1 MSNFNLA
8 DYIKPPE
15 GAAKPA
21 ERRLQMIP
29 TRKIFANDKNFYDT
43 SKVDDLIDSILMQGL
58 LDPLT
63 VRPSGDGEG
72 YIIISGHRRHRA
84 LMTILDDHL
93 AEDTKPFET
102 TPCFVRDPGDDLM
115 EELMLIQAN
124 SATRVL
130 TSAET
135 SKQVDRVRDLLYGLK
150 SQGYEFPGR
159 MRDYVASACNISASK
174 IARLD
179 TIKTKLIPQI
189 KQYYVDGRMPESVA
203 YEIAK
208 CSEDDQQLI
217 AKVKGNG
224 QDGLCAMRCGEAER
238 ILSDRDSLA
247 ARKCKYAC
255 GAPCGNMV
263 KSLQKTTGN
272 YMRSCEHTCCMECYD
287 IATCDKYCKVAKDR
301 HLQLREDKAEAEQRA
316 NDEAAHH
323 CGGACEWRHV
333 LGALQERGCRV
344 ARRAGRGCR
353 HPRRDHGLSALPD
366 GQPAPYGAAAA
377 REQKGGRQVK
387 IYIAGK
393 ITGDPYYKAKFAR
406 AAADIADAGH
416 TPINPAMQPEGMSNA
431 DYMRISFAQL
441 DSADAVAFLPDWEDS
456 KGARIEHLL
465 VEYTGKPTY
474 DIKSAR
480 YYRWTLATTREGKI
494 RGVVDGRWDFNGM
507 TSDKVMDAMR
517 LCTGAGFENCDKC
530 PLHDVDNCDD
540 VLMQAAFELLQHH
553 QFLIDEQEA
562 GHGK

>member
-8 DYIKPPE
+8 DYIQPPT
-15 GAAKPA
+15 GSAKPA
-21 ERRLQMIP
+21 ERKLQMIP

-63 VRPSGDGEG
+63 VRPAGDGEG

-102 TPCFVRDPGDDLM
+102 TPCFVREPGDELM

-189 KQYYVDGRMPESVA
+189 KQYYDDGRMPESVA

-208 CSEDDQQLI
+208 CSADDQQLI

-224 QDGLCAMRCGEAER
+224 QDGLGAMRCGEAER

-255 GAPCGNMV
+255 GVPCGNVV
-263 KSLQKTTGN
+263 KSLQKTTAN
-272 YMRSCEHTCCMECYD
+272 YMRRCEHTCCMECYD
-287 IATCDKYCKVAKDR
+287 VATCDKYCKVAKDR

-316 NDEAAHH
+316 NDEAAKRR
-323 CGGACEWRHV
+323 E
-333 LGALQERGCRV
+333 ERESKCRV
-344 ARRAGRGCR
+344 YWDRLTHALAEYGEQEAVAEALHTTVAGLASG
-353 HPRRDHGLSALPD
+353 GTYW
-366 GQPAPYGAAAA
+366 APYRSVAVESLDAL
-377 REQKGGRQVK
+377 V
-387 IYIAGK
+387 
-393 ITGDPYYKAKFAR
+393 
-406 AAADIADAGH
+406 AAADILGVTTDYLLCRTDNPHFTTLPQRESKKEDDA
-416 TPINPAMQPEGMSNA
+416 
-431 DYMRISFAQL
+431 
-441 DSADAVAFLPDWEDS
+441 
-456 KGARIEHLL
+456 
-465 VEYTGKPTY
+465 
-474 DIKSAR
+474 
-480 YYRWTLATTREGKI
+480 
-494 RGVVDGRWDFNGM
+494 
-507 TSDKVMDAMR
+507 
-517 LCTGAGFENCDKC
+517 
-530 PLHDVDNCDD
+530 
-540 VLMQAAFELLQHH
+540 
-553 QFLIDEQEA
+553 
-562 GHGK
+562 

>member
-8 DYIKPPE
+8 DYIQPPA

-21 ERRLQMIP
+21 ERKLQMIP

-102 TPCFVRDPGDDLM
+102 TPCFVREPGDELM

-189 KQYYVDGRMPESVA
+189 KQYYDDGRMPESVA

-208 CSEDDQQLI
+208 CSADDQQLI

-224 QDGLCAMRCGEAER
+224 QDGLGAMRCGEAER

-255 GAPCGNMV
+255 GVPCGNMV

-287 IATCDKYCKVAKDR
+287 IATCDKHCKVAKDR
-301 HLQLREDKAEAEQRA
+301 HLQLREDKAKTEQCREERWREERKQRA
-316 NDEAAHH
+316 DKCAAYWARLHDAIDQHGHSAELAAVMHITETALEA
-323 CGGACEWRHV
+323 G
-333 LGALQERGCRV
+333 
-344 ARRAGRGCR
+344 
-353 HPRRDHGLSALPD
+353 DTYY
-366 GQPAPYGAAAA
+366 APY
-377 REQKGGRQVK
+377 RQCMPEELDALV
-387 IYIAGK
+387 
-393 ITGDPYYKAKFAR
+393 
-406 AAADIADAGH
+406 AAADILGVTTDYLLGRTDNPHFTTLPQRESKKEDDA
-416 TPINPAMQPEGMSNA
+416 
-431 DYMRISFAQL
+431 
-441 DSADAVAFLPDWEDS
+441 
-456 KGARIEHLL
+456 
-465 VEYTGKPTY
+465 
-474 DIKSAR
+474 
-480 YYRWTLATTREGKI
+480 
-494 RGVVDGRWDFNGM
+494 
-507 TSDKVMDAMR
+507 
-517 LCTGAGFENCDKC
+517 
-530 PLHDVDNCDD
+530 
-540 VLMQAAFELLQHH
+540 
-553 QFLIDEQEA
+553 
-562 GHGK
+562 

>member
-15 GAAKPA
+15 GATKPA

-93 AEDTKPFET
+93 AEDVKPFET

-179 TIKTKLIPQI
+179 TIKAKLIPQI
-189 KQYYVDGRMPESVA
+189 KQYYDDGRMPESVA

-238 ILSDRDSLA
+238 ILSDRDSLS

-255 GAPCGNMV
+255 GVPCGNVV

-272 YMRSCEHTCCMECYD
+272 YMRSCENTCCMECYD

-301 HLQLREDKAEAEQRA
+301 HLQIRGDKAEAEQRREERRREDRKQHDDKCA
-316 NDEAAHH
+316 AYWSRLHDAIDQYGHSAEIAAAMHITETALEA
-323 CGGACEWRHV
+323 GGTYY
-333 LGALQERGCRV
+333 
-344 ARRAGRGCR
+344 
-353 HPRRDHGLSALPD
+353 
-366 GQPAPYGAAAA
+366 APY
-377 REQKGGRQVK
+377 RQCMPEELDALV
-387 IYIAGK
+387 
-393 ITGDPYYKAKFAR
+393 
-406 AAADIADAGH
+406 AAADILGVTTDYLLCRTDNPHFTMLMERAEKEDDA
-416 TPINPAMQPEGMSNA
+416 
-431 DYMRISFAQL
+431 
-441 DSADAVAFLPDWEDS
+441 
-456 KGARIEHLL
+456 
-465 VEYTGKPTY
+465 
-474 DIKSAR
+474 
-480 YYRWTLATTREGKI
+480 
-494 RGVVDGRWDFNGM
+494 
-507 TSDKVMDAMR
+507 
-517 LCTGAGFENCDKC
+517 
-530 PLHDVDNCDD
+530 
-540 VLMQAAFELLQHH
+540 
-553 QFLIDEQEA
+553 
-562 GHGK
+562 

>member
-8 DYIKPPE
+8 DYIQPPA
-15 GAAKPA
+15 GATKPA
-21 ERRLQMIP
+21 ERKLQMIP

-102 TPCFVRDPGDDLM
+102 TPCFVREPGDELM

-189 KQYYVDGRMPESVA
+189 KQYYDDGRMPESVA

-208 CSEDDQQLI
+208 CSADDQQLI

-224 QDGLCAMRCGEAER
+224 KAGLCAMRCGEAER
-238 ILSDRDSLA
+238 ILDDRDSLA
-247 ARKCKYAC
+247 ARECKYAC
-255 GAPCGNMV
+255 GVPCDNMV
-263 KSLQKTTGN
+263 KSLQKTTGK
-272 YMRSCEHTCCMECYD
+272 YMRSCEHTCCMDCRD
-287 IATCDKYCKVAKDR
+287 LATCDKYCKIAKDK
-301 HLQLREDKAEAEQRA
+301 HLQMRAEAEAEEQRREERRREDRKQRDDKCA
-316 NDEAAHH
+316 AYWARLHDAIDQHGHSAELAAVMHITETALEA
-323 CGGACEWRHV
+323 G
-333 LGALQERGCRV
+333 
-344 ARRAGRGCR
+344 
-353 HPRRDHGLSALPD
+353 STYY
-366 GQPAPYGAAAA
+366 APY
-377 REQKGGRQVK
+377 RQCMPEELDALV
-387 IYIAGK
+387 
-393 ITGDPYYKAKFAR
+393 
-406 AAADIADAGH
+406 AAADILGVTTDYLLCRTDNPHFTTLPQRESKKEDDA
-416 TPINPAMQPEGMSNA
+416 
-431 DYMRISFAQL
+431 
-441 DSADAVAFLPDWEDS
+441 
-456 KGARIEHLL
+456 
-465 VEYTGKPTY
+465 
-474 DIKSAR
+474 
-480 YYRWTLATTREGKI
+480 
-494 RGVVDGRWDFNGM
+494 
-507 TSDKVMDAMR
+507 
-517 LCTGAGFENCDKC
+517 
-530 PLHDVDNCDD
+530 
-540 VLMQAAFELLQHH
+540 
-553 QFLIDEQEA
+553 
-562 GHGK
+562 

>member
-8 DYIKPPE
+8 DYIQPPT
-15 GAAKPA
+15 GSAKPA
-21 ERRLQMIP
+21 ERKLQMIP

-63 VRPSGDGEG
+63 VRPSGDGDG

-84 LMTILDDHL
+84 LMTILDDQL

-102 TPCFVRDPGDDLM
+102 TPCFVREPGDELM

-150 SQGYEFPGR
+150 SHGYEFPGR

-179 TIKTKLIPQI
+179 TIKAKLIPEI
-189 KQYYVDGRMPESVA
+189 KQYYDDGRMPESVA

-208 CSEDDQQLI
+208 CSADDQRLI

-224 QDGLCAMRCGEAER
+224 QNGLGAMRCGEAER

-255 GAPCGNMV
+255 GVPCGNVV

-272 YMRSCEHTCCMECYD
+272 YMRSCENTCCMECYD
-287 IATCDKYCKVAKDR
+287 IATCDKYCKIAKDK
-301 HLQLREDKAEAEQRA
+301 HLQMRAEAEAEEQRREERLREERKQR
-316 NDEAAHH
+316 DDKCAAYWARLHDAIDQH
-323 CGGACEWRHV
+323 GHSAELAAVMHITETALKAGGTYY
-333 LGALQERGCRV
+333 
-344 ARRAGRGCR
+344 
-353 HPRRDHGLSALPD
+353 
-366 GQPAPYGAAAA
+366 APY
-377 REQKGGRQVK
+377 RQCMPESLDALV
-387 IYIAGK
+387 
-393 ITGDPYYKAKFAR
+393 
-406 AAADIADAGH
+406 AAADILGVSTDYLLGRTDDPHFTTLPQRESKKEDDA
-416 TPINPAMQPEGMSNA
+416 
-431 DYMRISFAQL
+431 
-441 DSADAVAFLPDWEDS
+441 
-456 KGARIEHLL
+456 
-465 VEYTGKPTY
+465 
-474 DIKSAR
+474 
-480 YYRWTLATTREGKI
+480 
-494 RGVVDGRWDFNGM
+494 
-507 TSDKVMDAMR
+507 
-517 LCTGAGFENCDKC
+517 
-530 PLHDVDNCDD
+530 
-540 VLMQAAFELLQHH
+540 
-553 QFLIDEQEA
+553 
-562 GHGK
+562 

>member
-189 KQYYVDGRMPESVA
+189 KQYYDDGRMPESVA

-238 ILSDRDSLA
+238 ILDDRDSLA

-255 GAPCGNMV
+255 GVPCGNVV

-301 HLQLREDKAEAEQRA
+301 HLQIREDKAEAEQRA
-316 NDEAAHH
+316 NDEAAKRRGERESKCRIYWGRLTHALAAYGEQEAVAEALH
-323 CGGACEWRHV
+323 TTVAGLASGGTYW
-333 LGALQERGCRV
+333 
-344 ARRAGRGCR
+344 
-353 HPRRDHGLSALPD
+353 
-366 GQPAPYGAAAA
+366 APYRSVAVESLDAL
-377 REQKGGRQVK
+377 V
-387 IYIAGK
+387 
-393 ITGDPYYKAKFAR
+393 
-406 AAADIADAGH
+406 AAADILGVTTDYLLCRTDNPHITTLPQRESKKEDDA
-416 TPINPAMQPEGMSNA
+416 
-431 DYMRISFAQL
+431 
-441 DSADAVAFLPDWEDS
+441 
-456 KGARIEHLL
+456 
-465 VEYTGKPTY
+465 
-474 DIKSAR
+474 
-480 YYRWTLATTREGKI
+480 
-494 RGVVDGRWDFNGM
+494 
-507 TSDKVMDAMR
+507 
-517 LCTGAGFENCDKC
+517 
-530 PLHDVDNCDD
+530 
-540 VLMQAAFELLQHH
+540 
-553 QFLIDEQEA
+553 
-562 GHGK
+562 

>member
-1 MSNFNLA
+1 MSSFNLA
-8 DYIKPPE
+8 DYIQPPT

-21 ERRLQMIP
+21 EHKLQMIP

-102 TPCFVRDPGDDLM
+102 TPCFVREPGDELM

-189 KQYYVDGRMPESVA
+189 KQYYDDGRMSESVA

-208 CSEDDQQLI
+208 CSVDDQQLI

-224 QDGLCAMRCGEAER
+224 KDGLCAMRGYEVESILDGRDR
-238 ILSDRDSLA
+238 IEG
-247 ARKCKYAC
+247 RKCKYAC
-255 GAPCGNMV
+255 GVPCNNMV
-263 KSLQKTTGN
+263 KSLQKTTCN
-272 YMRSCEHTCCMECYD
+272 YMRSCDHTCCMDCYD
-287 IATCDKYCKVAKDR
+287 LATCDKYCKIAKDK
-301 HLQLREDKAEAEQRA
+301 HLQMRADAEAEEQRREERRREDRKQRDDKCA
-316 NDEAAHH
+316 AYWARLHDAIDHLGHSAELAAVMHITETALEA
-323 CGGACEWRHV
+323 GGTYY
-333 LGALQERGCRV
+333 
-344 ARRAGRGCR
+344 
-353 HPRRDHGLSALPD
+353 
-366 GQPAPYGAAAA
+366 APY
-377 REQKGGRQVK
+377 RQCMPESLDALV
-387 IYIAGK
+387 
-393 ITGDPYYKAKFAR
+393 
-406 AAADIADAGH
+406 AAADILGVTTDYLLCR
-416 TPINPAMQPEGMSNA
+416 TDNPHFTA
-431 DYMRISFAQL
+431 
-441 DSADAVAFLPDWEDS
+441 LPQREYKKED
-456 KGARIEHLL
+456 
-465 VEYTGKPTY
+465 
-474 DIKSAR
+474 
-480 YYRWTLATTREGKI
+480 
-494 RGVVDGRWDFNGM
+494 
-507 TSDKVMDAMR
+507 
-517 LCTGAGFENCDKC
+517 
-530 PLHDVDNCDD
+530 
-540 VLMQAAFELLQHH
+540 
-553 QFLIDEQEA
+553 DE
-562 GHGK
+562 

>member
-8 DYIKPPE
+8 DYIQPPT
-15 GAAKPA
+15 GSAKPA
-21 ERRLQMIP
+21 ERKLQMIP

-84 LMTILDDHL
+84 LMTILDDQL

-102 TPCFVRDPGDDLM
+102 TPCFVREPGDEMM

-189 KQYYVDGRMPESVA
+189 KQYYDDGRMPESVA

-224 QDGLCAMRCGEAER
+224 QDGLGAMRCGEAER

-255 GAPCGNMV
+255 GVPCGNMV

-272 YMRSCEHTCCMECYD
+272 YMRNCEHTCCMECRD
-287 IATCDKYCKVAKDR
+287 LATCDKYCKIAKDK
-301 HLQLREDKAEAEQRA
+301 HLQMRAEAEAEEQRREERRREERKQR
-316 NDEAAHH
+316 DDKCAAYWARLHDAIDQH
-323 CGGACEWRHV
+323 GHSAEVAAAMHITETALDAGGTYY
-333 LGALQERGCRV
+333 
-344 ARRAGRGCR
+344 
-353 HPRRDHGLSALPD
+353 
-366 GQPAPYGAAAA
+366 APY
-377 REQKGGRQVK
+377 RQCMPESLDALV
-387 IYIAGK
+387 
-393 ITGDPYYKAKFAR
+393 
-406 AAADIADAGH
+406 AAADILGVS
-416 TPINPAMQPEGMSNA
+416 T
-431 DYMRISFAQL
+431 DY
-441 DSADAVAFLPDWEDS
+441 
-456 KGARIEHLL
+456 LL
-465 VEYTGKPTY
+465 
-474 DIKSAR
+474 
-480 YYRWTLATTREGKI
+480 
-494 RGVVDGRWDFNGM
+494 GR
-507 TSDKVMDAMR
+507 T
-517 LCTGAGFENCDKC
+517 
-530 PLHDVDNCDD
+530 DD
-540 VLMQAAFELLQHH
+540 PHFTVLMGRTEKE
-553 QFLIDEQEA
+553 DDNE
-562 GHGK
+562 

>member
-8 DYIKPPE
+8 DYIQPPA
-15 GAAKPA
+15 GTAKPA
-21 ERRLQMIP
+21 ERKLQMIP

-102 TPCFVRDPGDDLM
+102 TPCFVREPGDELM

-130 TSAET
+130 TSAEL

-159 MRDYVASACNISASK
+159 MRDYVASACSISASK
-174 IARLD
+174 VARLD
-179 TIKTKLIPQI
+179 TIKSKLIPEI
-189 KQYYVDGRMPESVA
+189 KQYYDDGRMHESVA

-238 ILSDRDSLA
+238 ILDDRDSLA

-255 GAPCGNMV
+255 GVPCGNVV

-272 YMRSCEHTCCMECYD
+272 YMRSCEQTCCMECCD

-301 HLQLREDKAEAEQRA
+301 HQQRRDAAAEAKQRA
-316 NDEAAHH
+316 ADEVNKHREERESKTRVYWGRLMCALDDYGERAAV
-323 CGGACEWRHV
+323 A
-333 LGALQERGCRV
+333 GALHVPAAEL
-344 ARRAGRGCR
+344 A
-353 HPRRDHGLSALPD
+353 HGNNPYW
-366 GQPAPYGAAAA
+366 APYRNASVESLDAL
-377 REQKGGRQVK
+377 V
-387 IYIAGK
+387 
-393 ITGDPYYKAKFAR
+393 
-406 AAADIADAGH
+406 AAADILGVTTDYLLCRTDNPHLTVLPQRESKKEDDA
-416 TPINPAMQPEGMSNA
+416 
-431 DYMRISFAQL
+431 
-441 DSADAVAFLPDWEDS
+441 
-456 KGARIEHLL
+456 
-465 VEYTGKPTY
+465 
-474 DIKSAR
+474 
-480 YYRWTLATTREGKI
+480 
-494 RGVVDGRWDFNGM
+494 
-507 TSDKVMDAMR
+507 
-517 LCTGAGFENCDKC
+517 
-530 PLHDVDNCDD
+530 
-540 VLMQAAFELLQHH
+540 
-553 QFLIDEQEA
+553 
-562 GHGK
+562 

>member
-1 MSNFNLA
+1 MSSFNLA
-8 DYIKPPE
+8 DYIQPPA

-21 ERRLQMIP
+21 ERKLQMIP

-63 VRPSGDGEG
+63 VRPSGDGDG

-93 AEDTKPFET
+93 SEDTKPFET
-102 TPCFVRDPGDDLM
+102 TPCFVREPGDELM

-189 KQYYVDGRMPESVA
+189 KQYYDDGRMPESVA

-208 CSEDDQQLI
+208 CSADDQQLI

-224 QDGLCAMRCGEAER
+224 QNGLGAMRCGEAER

-255 GAPCGNMV
+255 GVPCGNVV

-272 YMRSCEHTCCMECYD
+272 YMRSCEHTCCMECRD
-287 IATCDKYCKVAKDR
+287 IATCDKYCKIAKDK
-301 HLQLREDKAEAEQRA
+301 HLQMRAEAEAEEQRREERLREDRKQRDDKCAAYWSRLHDAIDQRGHSAELAAVMHITETA
-316 NDEAAHH
+316 LEA
-323 CGGACEWRHV
+323 GGTYY
-333 LGALQERGCRV
+333 
-344 ARRAGRGCR
+344 
-353 HPRRDHGLSALPD
+353 
-366 GQPAPYGAAAA
+366 APY
-377 REQKGGRQVK
+377 RQCMPESLDALV
-387 IYIAGK
+387 
-393 ITGDPYYKAKFAR
+393 
-406 AAADIADAGH
+406 AAADILGVS
-416 TPINPAMQPEGMSNA
+416 T
-431 DYMRISFAQL
+431 DY
-441 DSADAVAFLPDWEDS
+441 
-456 KGARIEHLL
+456 LL
-465 VEYTGKPTY
+465 
-474 DIKSAR
+474 
-480 YYRWTLATTREGKI
+480 
-494 RGVVDGRWDFNGM
+494 GR
-507 TSDKVMDAMR
+507 T
-517 LCTGAGFENCDKC
+517 
-530 PLHDVDNCDD
+530 DD
-540 VLMQAAFELLQHH
+540 PHFTVLMGRTEKE
-553 QFLIDEQEA
+553 DDNE
-562 GHGK
+562 

>member
-1 MSNFNLA
+1 MGSFNLA
-8 DYIKPPE
+8 DYIQPPA
-15 GAAKPA
+15 GAAKPT
-21 ERRLQMIP
+21 ERKLQMIP
-29 TRKIFANDKNFYDT
+29 TRKIFANEKNFYDT

-102 TPCFVRDPGDDLM
+102 TPCFVREPGDDLM

-130 TSAET
+130 TSAEA

-189 KQYYVDGRMPESVA
+189 KQYYDDGRMPESVA

-208 CSEDDQQLI
+208 CSADDQQLI

-224 QDGLCAMRCGEAER
+224 QDGLGAMRCGEAER

-255 GAPCGNMV
+255 GVPCGNVV

-272 YMRSCEHTCCMECYD
+272 YTRSCEHTCCMDCRD
-287 IATCDKYCKVAKDR
+287 LATCDKYCKIAKDK
-301 HLQLREDKAEAEQRA
+301 HLQMRAEAEAEEQRREERRREERKQRDDKCA
-316 NDEAAHH
+316 EYWARLHDAIDQHGHSAEVAAAMHITETALDA
-323 CGGACEWRHV
+323 GGTYY
-333 LGALQERGCRV
+333 
-344 ARRAGRGCR
+344 
-353 HPRRDHGLSALPD
+353 
-366 GQPAPYGAAAA
+366 APY
-377 REQKGGRQVK
+377 RQCMPESLDALVE
-387 IYIAGK
+387 
-393 ITGDPYYKAKFAR
+393 T
-406 AAADIADAGH
+406 ADILGVTTDYLLGRTDNPHFTTLPQRESKKEDDA
-416 TPINPAMQPEGMSNA
+416 
-431 DYMRISFAQL
+431 
-441 DSADAVAFLPDWEDS
+441 
-456 KGARIEHLL
+456 
-465 VEYTGKPTY
+465 
-474 DIKSAR
+474 
-480 YYRWTLATTREGKI
+480 
-494 RGVVDGRWDFNGM
+494 
-507 TSDKVMDAMR
+507 
-517 LCTGAGFENCDKC
+517 
-530 PLHDVDNCDD
+530 
-540 VLMQAAFELLQHH
+540 
-553 QFLIDEQEA
+553 
-562 GHGK
+562 

>member
-8 DYIKPPE
+8 DYIQPPA

-21 ERRLQMIP
+21 ERKLQMIP

-102 TPCFVRDPGDDLM
+102 TPCFVREPGDELM

-189 KQYYVDGRMPESVA
+189 KQYYDDGRMPESVA

-208 CSEDDQQLI
+208 CSADDQQLI

-224 QDGLCAMRCGEAER
+224 QDGLGAMRCGEAER

-255 GAPCGNMV
+255 GVPCGNMV

-301 HLQLREDKAEAEQRA
+301 HLQLREDKAKTEQCREERWREERKQRA
-316 NDEAAHH
+316 DKCAAYWARLHDAIDQHGHSAELAAVMHITETALEA
-323 CGGACEWRHV
+323 G
-333 LGALQERGCRV
+333 
-344 ARRAGRGCR
+344 
-353 HPRRDHGLSALPD
+353 DTYY
-366 GQPAPYGAAAA
+366 APY
-377 REQKGGRQVK
+377 RQCMPEELDALV
-387 IYIAGK
+387 
-393 ITGDPYYKAKFAR
+393 
-406 AAADIADAGH
+406 AAADILGVTTDYLLGRTDNPHFTTLPQRESKKEDDA
-416 TPINPAMQPEGMSNA
+416 
-431 DYMRISFAQL
+431 
-441 DSADAVAFLPDWEDS
+441 
-456 KGARIEHLL
+456 
-465 VEYTGKPTY
+465 
-474 DIKSAR
+474 
-480 YYRWTLATTREGKI
+480 
-494 RGVVDGRWDFNGM
+494 
-507 TSDKVMDAMR
+507 
-517 LCTGAGFENCDKC
+517 
-530 PLHDVDNCDD
+530 
-540 VLMQAAFELLQHH
+540 
-553 QFLIDEQEA
+553 
-562 GHGK
+562 

>member
-8 DYIKPPE
+8 DYIQPPA

-21 ERRLQMIP
+21 ERKLQMIP

-102 TPCFVRDPGDDLM
+102 TPCFVREPGDELM

-189 KQYYVDGRMPESVA
+189 KQYYDDGRMPESVA

-208 CSEDDQQLI
+208 CSADDQQLI

-224 QDGLCAMRCGEAER
+224 QDGLGAMRCGEAER

-255 GAPCGNMV
+255 GIPCGNMV

-301 HLQLREDKAEAEQRA
+301 HLQLREDKAKTEQCREERWREERKQRA
-316 NDEAAHH
+316 DKCAAYWARLHDAIDQHGHSAELAAVMHITETALEA
-323 CGGACEWRHV
+323 G
-333 LGALQERGCRV
+333 
-344 ARRAGRGCR
+344 
-353 HPRRDHGLSALPD
+353 DTYY
-366 GQPAPYGAAAA
+366 APY
-377 REQKGGRQVK
+377 RQCMPEELDALV
-387 IYIAGK
+387 
-393 ITGDPYYKAKFAR
+393 
-406 AAADIADAGH
+406 AAADILGVTTDYLLGRTDNPHFTTLPQRESKKEDDA
-416 TPINPAMQPEGMSNA
+416 
-431 DYMRISFAQL
+431 
-441 DSADAVAFLPDWEDS
+441 
-456 KGARIEHLL
+456 
-465 VEYTGKPTY
+465 
-474 DIKSAR
+474 
-480 YYRWTLATTREGKI
+480 
-494 RGVVDGRWDFNGM
+494 
-507 TSDKVMDAMR
+507 
-517 LCTGAGFENCDKC
+517 
-530 PLHDVDNCDD
+530 
-540 VLMQAAFELLQHH
+540 
-553 QFLIDEQEA
+553 
-562 GHGK
+562 

>member
-8 DYIKPPE
+8 DYIQPPA

-21 ERRLQMIP
+21 ERKLQMIP

-102 TPCFVRDPGDDLM
+102 TPCFVREPGDELM

-189 KQYYVDGRMPESVA
+189 KQYYDDGRMPESVA

-208 CSEDDQQLI
+208 CSADDQQLI

-224 QDGLCAMRCGEAER
+224 QDGLGAMRCGEAER

-255 GAPCGNMV
+255 GVPCGNMV

-301 HLQLREDKAEAEQRA
+301 HLQLREDKAKTEQCREERWREERKQRA
-316 NDEAAHH
+316 DKCAAYWARLHDAIDQHGHSAELAAVMHITETALEA
-323 CGGACEWRHV
+323 G
-333 LGALQERGCRV
+333 
-344 ARRAGRGCR
+344 
-353 HPRRDHGLSALPD
+353 DTYY
-366 GQPAPYGAAAA
+366 APY
-377 REQKGGRQVK
+377 RQCMPEELDALV
-387 IYIAGK
+387 
-393 ITGDPYYKAKFAR
+393 
-406 AAADIADAGH
+406 AAADILGVTTDYLLGRTDNPHFTTLPQRESKKDDDA
-416 TPINPAMQPEGMSNA
+416 
-431 DYMRISFAQL
+431 
-441 DSADAVAFLPDWEDS
+441 
-456 KGARIEHLL
+456 
-465 VEYTGKPTY
+465 
-474 DIKSAR
+474 
-480 YYRWTLATTREGKI
+480 
-494 RGVVDGRWDFNGM
+494 
-507 TSDKVMDAMR
+507 
-517 LCTGAGFENCDKC
+517 
-530 PLHDVDNCDD
+530 
-540 VLMQAAFELLQHH
+540 
-553 QFLIDEQEA
+553 
-562 GHGK
+562 

>member
-8 DYIKPPE
+8 DYIQPPT
-15 GAAKPA
+15 GSAKPA
-21 ERRLQMIP
+21 ERKLQMIP

-102 TPCFVRDPGDDLM
+102 TPCFVREPGDELM

-130 TSAET
+130 TSAEL

-159 MRDYVASACNISASK
+159 MRDYVASACSISASK

-179 TIKTKLIPQI
+179 TIKSKLIPEI
-189 KQYYVDGRMPESVA
+189 KQYYDDGRMPESVA

-208 CSEDDQQLI
+208 CSADDQQLI

-224 QDGLCAMRCGEAER
+224 KDGLCAMRCGEAER
-238 ILSDRDSLA
+238 ILDDRDSLA

-255 GAPCGNMV
+255 GVPCGNMV

-272 YMRSCEHTCCMECYD
+272 YMRSCEHTCCMECRD
-287 IATCDKYCKVAKDR
+287 LATCDKYCKIAKDK
-301 HLQLREDKAEAEQRA
+301 HLQMRAEAEAEEQRREERRREDRKQRDDKCA
-316 NDEAAHH
+316 AYWARLHDAIDQRGHSAELAAVMHITETALEA
-323 CGGACEWRHV
+323 GGTYY
-333 LGALQERGCRV
+333 
-344 ARRAGRGCR
+344 
-353 HPRRDHGLSALPD
+353 
-366 GQPAPYGAAAA
+366 APYRLCTPEELDAL
-377 REQKGGRQVK
+377 V
-387 IYIAGK
+387 
-393 ITGDPYYKAKFAR
+393 
-406 AAADIADAGH
+406 AAADILGVSTDYLLGRTDDPHFTVLPQRESKKENDA
-416 TPINPAMQPEGMSNA
+416 
-431 DYMRISFAQL
+431 
-441 DSADAVAFLPDWEDS
+441 
-456 KGARIEHLL
+456 
-465 VEYTGKPTY
+465 
-474 DIKSAR
+474 
-480 YYRWTLATTREGKI
+480 
-494 RGVVDGRWDFNGM
+494 
-507 TSDKVMDAMR
+507 
-517 LCTGAGFENCDKC
+517 
-530 PLHDVDNCDD
+530 
-540 VLMQAAFELLQHH
+540 
-553 QFLIDEQEA
+553 
-562 GHGK
+562 

>member
-8 DYIKPPE
+8 DYIQPPA

-21 ERRLQMIP
+21 ERKLQMIP

-102 TPCFVRDPGDDLM
+102 TPCFVREPGDELM

-159 MRDYVASACNISASK
+159 MRDYVASACNISAPK

-189 KQYYVDGRMPESVA
+189 KQYYDDGRMPESVA

-208 CSEDDQQLI
+208 CSADDQQLI

-224 QDGLCAMRCGEAER
+224 QDGLGAMRCGEAER

-255 GAPCGNMV
+255 GVPCGNMV

-301 HLQLREDKAEAEQRA
+301 HLQLREDKAKTEQCREERWREERKQRA
-316 NDEAAHH
+316 DKCAAYWARLHDAIDQHGHSAELAAVMHITETALEA
-323 CGGACEWRHV
+323 G
-333 LGALQERGCRV
+333 
-344 ARRAGRGCR
+344 
-353 HPRRDHGLSALPD
+353 DTYY
-366 GQPAPYGAAAA
+366 APY
-377 REQKGGRQVK
+377 RQCMPEELDALV
-387 IYIAGK
+387 
-393 ITGDPYYKAKFAR
+393 
-406 AAADIADAGH
+406 AAADILGVTTDYLLGRTDNPHFTTLPQRESKKEDDA
-416 TPINPAMQPEGMSNA
+416 
-431 DYMRISFAQL
+431 
-441 DSADAVAFLPDWEDS
+441 
-456 KGARIEHLL
+456 
-465 VEYTGKPTY
+465 
-474 DIKSAR
+474 
-480 YYRWTLATTREGKI
+480 
-494 RGVVDGRWDFNGM
+494 
-507 TSDKVMDAMR
+507 
-517 LCTGAGFENCDKC
+517 
-530 PLHDVDNCDD
+530 
-540 VLMQAAFELLQHH
+540 
-553 QFLIDEQEA
+553 
-562 GHGK
+562 

>member
-8 DYIKPPE
+8 DYIQPPA

-21 ERRLQMIP
+21 ERKLQMIP

-102 TPCFVRDPGDDLM
+102 TPCFVREPGDELM
-115 EELMLIQAN
+115 EELMLIQAH

-189 KQYYVDGRMPESVA
+189 KQYYDDGRMPESVA

-208 CSEDDQQLI
+208 CSADDQQLI

-224 QDGLCAMRCGEAER
+224 QDGLGAMRCGEAER

-255 GAPCGNMV
+255 GVPCGNMV

-301 HLQLREDKAEAEQRA
+301 HLQLREDKAKTEQCREERWREERKQRA
-316 NDEAAHH
+316 DKCAAYWARLHDAIDQHGHSAELAAVMHITETALEA
-323 CGGACEWRHV
+323 G
-333 LGALQERGCRV
+333 
-344 ARRAGRGCR
+344 
-353 HPRRDHGLSALPD
+353 DTYY
-366 GQPAPYGAAAA
+366 APY
-377 REQKGGRQVK
+377 RQCMPEELDALV
-387 IYIAGK
+387 
-393 ITGDPYYKAKFAR
+393 
-406 AAADIADAGH
+406 AAADILGVTTDYLLGRTDNPHFTTLPQRESKKEDDA
-416 TPINPAMQPEGMSNA
+416 
-431 DYMRISFAQL
+431 
-441 DSADAVAFLPDWEDS
+441 
-456 KGARIEHLL
+456 
-465 VEYTGKPTY
+465 
-474 DIKSAR
+474 
-480 YYRWTLATTREGKI
+480 
-494 RGVVDGRWDFNGM
+494 
-507 TSDKVMDAMR
+507 
-517 LCTGAGFENCDKC
+517 
-530 PLHDVDNCDD
+530 
-540 VLMQAAFELLQHH
+540 
-553 QFLIDEQEA
+553 
-562 GHGK
+562 

>member
-8 DYIKPPE
+8 NYIKPPE

-21 ERRLQMIP
+21 ERKLQMIP

-93 AEDTKPFET
+93 AEDVKPFEV
-102 TPCFVRDPGDDLM
+102 TPCFVREPGDDLM

-179 TIKTKLIPQI
+179 TIKAKLIPQI
-189 KQYYVDGRMPESVA
+189 KQYYDDGRMPESVA

-208 CSEDDQQLI
+208 CSADDQQLI

-224 QDGLCAMRCGEAER
+224 ENGLRSMRCGEAER
-238 ILSDRDSLA
+238 SWATATVSPPASASMHA
-247 ARKCKYAC
+247 A
-255 GAPCGNMV
+255 
-263 KSLQKTTGN
+263 S
-272 YMRSCEHTCCMECYD
+272 
-287 IATCDKYCKVAKDR
+287 
-301 HLQLREDKAEAEQRA
+301 
-316 NDEAAHH
+316 
-323 CGGACEWRHV
+323 
-333 LGALQERGCRV
+333 
-344 ARRAGRGCR
+344 
-353 HPRRDHGLSALPD
+353 
-366 GQPAPYGAAAA
+366 
-377 REQKGGRQVK
+377 
-387 IYIAGK
+387 
-393 ITGDPYYKAKFAR
+393 R
-406 AAADIADAGH
+406 AA
-416 TPINPAMQPEGMSNA
+416 TWSSRCKRRP
-431 DYMRISFAQL
+431 
-441 DSADAVAFLPDWEDS
+441 
-456 KGARIEHLL
+456 
-465 VEYTGKPTY
+465 
-474 DIKSAR
+474 
-480 YYRWTLATTREGKI
+480 ATTCAPASTPAA
-494 RGVVDGRWDFNGM
+494 WSAT
-507 TSDKVMDAMR
+507 TSPRATNTAR
-517 LCTGAGFENCDKC
+517 SPRTGT
-530 PLHDVDNCDD
+530 
-540 VLMQAAFELLQHH
+540 
-553 QFLIDEQEA
+553 
-562 GHGK
+562 

>member
-102 TPCFVRDPGDDLM
+102 TPCFVREPGDELM

-189 KQYYVDGRMPESVA
+189 KQYYDDGRMPESVA

-208 CSEDDQQLI
+208 CSADDQQLI

-224 QDGLCAMRCGEAER
+224 QDGLGAMRCGEAER

-255 GAPCGNMV
+255 GVPCGNMV

-301 HLQLREDKAEAEQRA
+301 HLQLREDKAKTEQCRKERWREERKQRA
-316 NDEAAHH
+316 DKCAAYWARLHDAIDQHGHSAELAAVMHITETALEA
-323 CGGACEWRHV
+323 G
-333 LGALQERGCRV
+333 
-344 ARRAGRGCR
+344 
-353 HPRRDHGLSALPD
+353 DTYY
-366 GQPAPYGAAAA
+366 APY
-377 REQKGGRQVK
+377 RQCMPEELDALV
-387 IYIAGK
+387 
-393 ITGDPYYKAKFAR
+393 
-406 AAADIADAGH
+406 AAADILGVTTDYLLGRTDNPH
-416 TPINPAMQPEGMSNA
+416 FTVPIERTEN
-431 DYMRISFAQL
+431 
-441 DSADAVAFLPDWEDS
+441 EDD
-456 KGARIEHLL
+456 
-465 VEYTGKPTY
+465 T
-474 DIKSAR
+474 
-480 YYRWTLATTREGKI
+480 
-494 RGVVDGRWDFNGM
+494 
-507 TSDKVMDAMR
+507 
-517 LCTGAGFENCDKC
+517 
-530 PLHDVDNCDD
+530 
-540 VLMQAAFELLQHH
+540 
-553 QFLIDEQEA
+553 
-562 GHGK
+562 

>member
-102 TPCFVRDPGDDLM
+102 TPCFVREPGDDLM

-189 KQYYVDGRMPESVA
+189 KQYYDDGRMPESVA

-224 QDGLCAMRCGEAER
+224 QDGLRSMRCGEAER

-255 GAPCGNMV
+255 GVPCGNVV

-301 HLQLREDKAEAEQRA
+301 HLQIREDKAEAEQRA
-316 NDEAAHH
+316 NDEAAKRR
-323 CGGACEWRHV
+323 E
-333 LGALQERGCRV
+333 ERGSKCRIYWGRLTHALAEYGEQEAV
-344 ARRAGRGCR
+344 AESLHTTVAGLASG
-353 HPRRDHGLSALPD
+353 GTYW
-366 GQPAPYGAAAA
+366 APYRSVAVESLDAL
-377 REQKGGRQVK
+377 V
-387 IYIAGK
+387 
-393 ITGDPYYKAKFAR
+393 
-406 AAADIADAGH
+406 AAADILGVTTDYLLCRTDNPHLTVLPQRESKKEDDA
-416 TPINPAMQPEGMSNA
+416 
-431 DYMRISFAQL
+431 
-441 DSADAVAFLPDWEDS
+441 
-456 KGARIEHLL
+456 
-465 VEYTGKPTY
+465 
-474 DIKSAR
+474 
-480 YYRWTLATTREGKI
+480 
-494 RGVVDGRWDFNGM
+494 
-507 TSDKVMDAMR
+507 
-517 LCTGAGFENCDKC
+517 
-530 PLHDVDNCDD
+530 
-540 VLMQAAFELLQHH
+540 
-553 QFLIDEQEA
+553 
-562 GHGK
+562 

>member
-8 DYIKPPE
+8 DYIQPPA

-21 ERRLQMIP
+21 ERKLQMIP

-102 TPCFVRDPGDDLM
+102 TPCFVREPGDELM

-189 KQYYVDGRMPESVA
+189 KQYYDDGRMPESVA

-208 CSEDDQQLI
+208 CSADDQQLI

-224 QDGLCAMRCGEAER
+224 QDGLGAMRCGEAER

-255 GAPCGNMV
+255 GVPCGNMV

-287 IATCDKYCKVAKDR
+287 IATCGKYCKVAKDR
-301 HLQLREDKAEAEQRA
+301 HLQLREDKAKTEQCREERWREERKQRA
-316 NDEAAHH
+316 DKCAAYWARLHDAIDQHGHSAELAAVMHITETALEA
-323 CGGACEWRHV
+323 G
-333 LGALQERGCRV
+333 
-344 ARRAGRGCR
+344 
-353 HPRRDHGLSALPD
+353 DTYY
-366 GQPAPYGAAAA
+366 APY
-377 REQKGGRQVK
+377 RQCMPEELDALV
-387 IYIAGK
+387 
-393 ITGDPYYKAKFAR
+393 
-406 AAADIADAGH
+406 AAADILGVTTDYLLGRTDNPHFTTLPQRESKKEDDA
-416 TPINPAMQPEGMSNA
+416 
-431 DYMRISFAQL
+431 
-441 DSADAVAFLPDWEDS
+441 
-456 KGARIEHLL
+456 
-465 VEYTGKPTY
+465 
-474 DIKSAR
+474 
-480 YYRWTLATTREGKI
+480 
-494 RGVVDGRWDFNGM
+494 
-507 TSDKVMDAMR
+507 
-517 LCTGAGFENCDKC
+517 
-530 PLHDVDNCDD
+530 
-540 VLMQAAFELLQHH
+540 
-553 QFLIDEQEA
+553 
-562 GHGK
+562 

>member
-8 DYIKPPE
+8 DYIQPPA

-21 ERRLQMIP
+21 ERKLQMIP

-63 VRPSGDGEG
+63 VRPSGDGEC

-93 AEDTKPFET
+93 AEDVKPFET
-102 TPCFVRDPGDDLM
+102 TPCFVREPGDELM

-150 SQGYEFPGR
+150 SKGYEFPGR

-189 KQYYVDGRMPESVA
+189 KQYYDDGRMPESVA

-208 CSEDDQQLI
+208 CSADDQQLI

-224 QDGLCAMRCGEAER
+224 QDGLGAMRCGEAER

-255 GAPCGNMV
+255 GVPCGNVV

-301 HLQLREDKAEAEQRA
+301 HLQMRAEAEAEEQRCEERRREERKQR
-316 NDEAAHH
+316 DDKCAAYWARLHDAIDQH
-323 CGGACEWRHV
+323 GHSAEVATAMHITETALDAGGTYY
-333 LGALQERGCRV
+333 
-344 ARRAGRGCR
+344 
-353 HPRRDHGLSALPD
+353 
-366 GQPAPYGAAAA
+366 APY
-377 REQKGGRQVK
+377 RQCMLESLDALVE
-387 IYIAGK
+387 
-393 ITGDPYYKAKFAR
+393 T
-406 AAADIADAGH
+406 ADILGVTTDYLLGRTDNPHFTTLPQRESKKEDDA
-416 TPINPAMQPEGMSNA
+416 
-431 DYMRISFAQL
+431 
-441 DSADAVAFLPDWEDS
+441 
-456 KGARIEHLL
+456 
-465 VEYTGKPTY
+465 
-474 DIKSAR
+474 
-480 YYRWTLATTREGKI
+480 
-494 RGVVDGRWDFNGM
+494 
-507 TSDKVMDAMR
+507 
-517 LCTGAGFENCDKC
+517 
-530 PLHDVDNCDD
+530 
-540 VLMQAAFELLQHH
+540 
-553 QFLIDEQEA
+553 
-562 GHGK
+562 

>member
-8 DYIKPPE
+8 DYIQPPT
-15 GAAKPA
+15 GSAKPA

-29 TRKIFANDKNFYDT
+29 TRKIFANNKNFYDT

-84 LMTILDDHL
+84 LMTILDDQL

-102 TPCFVRDPGDDLM
+102 TPCFVREPGDELM

-189 KQYYVDGRMPESVA
+189 KQYYDDGRMPESVA

-208 CSEDDQQLI
+208 CSADDQQLI

-224 QDGLCAMRCGEAER
+224 QDGLGAMRCGEAER

-255 GAPCGNMV
+255 GVPCGNMV

-301 HLQLREDKAEAEQRA
+301 HLQLREDKAKTEQCREERWREERKQRA
-316 NDEAAHH
+316 DKCAAYWARLHDAIDQHGHSAELAAVMHITETALEA
-323 CGGACEWRHV
+323 G
-333 LGALQERGCRV
+333 
-344 ARRAGRGCR
+344 
-353 HPRRDHGLSALPD
+353 DTYY
-366 GQPAPYGAAAA
+366 APY
-377 REQKGGRQVK
+377 RQCMPEELDALV
-387 IYIAGK
+387 
-393 ITGDPYYKAKFAR
+393 
-406 AAADIADAGH
+406 AAADILGVSTDYLLCR
-416 TPINPAMQPEGMSNA
+416 TDNPH
-431 DYMRISFAQL
+431 FTT
-441 DSADAVAFLPDWEDS
+441 LPQRENKKEDN
-456 KGARIEHLL
+456 E
-465 VEYTGKPTY
+465 
-474 DIKSAR
+474 
-480 YYRWTLATTREGKI
+480 
-494 RGVVDGRWDFNGM
+494 
-507 TSDKVMDAMR
+507 
-517 LCTGAGFENCDKC
+517 
-530 PLHDVDNCDD
+530 
-540 VLMQAAFELLQHH
+540 
-553 QFLIDEQEA
+553 
-562 GHGK
+562 

>member
-8 DYIKPPE
+8 DYIQPPA

-21 ERRLQMIP
+21 ERKLQMIP

-102 TPCFVRDPGDDLM
+102 TPCFVREPGDELM

-189 KQYYVDGRMPESVA
+189 KQYYDDGRMPESAA

-208 CSEDDQQLI
+208 CSADDQQLI

-224 QDGLCAMRCGEAER
+224 QDGLGAMRCGEAER

-255 GAPCGNMV
+255 GVPCGNMV

-301 HLQLREDKAEAEQRA
+301 HLQLREDKAKTEQCREERWREERKQRA
-316 NDEAAHH
+316 DKCAAYWARLHDAIDQHGHSAELAAVMHITETALEA
-323 CGGACEWRHV
+323 G
-333 LGALQERGCRV
+333 
-344 ARRAGRGCR
+344 
-353 HPRRDHGLSALPD
+353 DTYY
-366 GQPAPYGAAAA
+366 APY
-377 REQKGGRQVK
+377 RQCMPEELDALV
-387 IYIAGK
+387 
-393 ITGDPYYKAKFAR
+393 
-406 AAADIADAGH
+406 AAADILGVTTDYLLGRTDNPHFTTLPQRESKKEDDA
-416 TPINPAMQPEGMSNA
+416 
-431 DYMRISFAQL
+431 
-441 DSADAVAFLPDWEDS
+441 
-456 KGARIEHLL
+456 
-465 VEYTGKPTY
+465 
-474 DIKSAR
+474 
-480 YYRWTLATTREGKI
+480 
-494 RGVVDGRWDFNGM
+494 
-507 TSDKVMDAMR
+507 
-517 LCTGAGFENCDKC
+517 
-530 PLHDVDNCDD
+530 
-540 VLMQAAFELLQHH
+540 
-553 QFLIDEQEA
+553 
-562 GHGK
+562 

>member
-8 DYIKPPE
+8 DYIQPPT
-15 GAAKPA
+15 GSAKPA
-21 ERRLQMIP
+21 ERKLQMIP

-93 AEDTKPFET
+93 VEDTKPFEM
-102 TPCFVRDPGDDLM
+102 TPCFVREPGDELM

-189 KQYYVDGRMPESVA
+189 KQYYDDGRMPESVA

-208 CSEDDQQLI
+208 CSADDQQLI

-224 QDGLCAMRCGEAER
+224 
-238 ILSDRDSLA
+238 
-247 ARKCKYAC
+247 
-255 GAPCGNMV
+255 
-263 KSLQKTTGN
+263 
-272 YMRSCEHTCCMECYD
+272 
-287 IATCDKYCKVAKDR
+287 
-301 HLQLREDKAEAEQRA
+301 
-316 NDEAAHH
+316 
-323 CGGACEWRHV
+323 
-333 LGALQERGCRV
+333 
-344 ARRAGRGCR
+344 
-353 HPRRDHGLSALPD
+353 
-366 GQPAPYGAAAA
+366 
-377 REQKGGRQVK
+377 
-387 IYIAGK
+387 
-393 ITGDPYYKAKFAR
+393 
-406 AAADIADAGH
+406 
-416 TPINPAMQPEGMSNA
+416 
-431 DYMRISFAQL
+431 
-441 DSADAVAFLPDWEDS
+441 
-456 KGARIEHLL
+456 
-465 VEYTGKPTY
+465 
-474 DIKSAR
+474 
-480 YYRWTLATTREGKI
+480 
-494 RGVVDGRWDFNGM
+494 
-507 TSDKVMDAMR
+507 
-517 LCTGAGFENCDKC
+517 
-530 PLHDVDNCDD
+530 
-540 VLMQAAFELLQHH
+540 
-553 QFLIDEQEA
+553 
-562 GHGK
+562 

>member
-8 DYIKPPE
+8 DYIQPPA
-15 GAAKPA
+15 GAKPA
-21 ERRLQMIP
+21 ERKLQMIP
-29 TRKIFANDKNFYDT
+29 TRKIFANGKNFYDT

-72 YIIISGHRRHRA
+72 YIIISGHRRYRA

-93 AEDTKPFET
+93 VEDTKPFEM
-102 TPCFVRDPGDDLM
+102 TPCFVREPGDELM

-189 KQYYVDGRMPESVA
+189 KQYYDDGRMPESVA

-208 CSEDDQQLI
+208 CSADDQQLI

-224 QDGLCAMRCGEAER
+224 QDGLVAMRCGEAER

-255 GAPCGNMV
+255 GVPCGNVV

-287 IATCDKYCKVAKDR
+287 VATCDKYCKVAKDR
-301 HLQLREDKAEAEQRA
+301 HLQMRAEAEAEEQRREERRREDRKQRDDKCA
-316 NDEAAHH
+316 AYWARLHDAIDQRGHSAELAAVMHITETALEA
-323 CGGACEWRHV
+323 GV
-333 LGALQERGCRV
+333 TYY
-344 ARRAGRGCR
+344 
-353 HPRRDHGLSALPD
+353 
-366 GQPAPYGAAAA
+366 APY
-377 REQKGGRQVK
+377 RQCMPESLEALV
-387 IYIAGK
+387 
-393 ITGDPYYKAKFAR
+393 
-406 AAADIADAGH
+406 AAADILGVTTDYLLGRTDDPRFTTPQQRESKKEDDA
-416 TPINPAMQPEGMSNA
+416 
-431 DYMRISFAQL
+431 
-441 DSADAVAFLPDWEDS
+441 
-456 KGARIEHLL
+456 
-465 VEYTGKPTY
+465 
-474 DIKSAR
+474 
-480 YYRWTLATTREGKI
+480 
-494 RGVVDGRWDFNGM
+494 
-507 TSDKVMDAMR
+507 
-517 LCTGAGFENCDKC
+517 
-530 PLHDVDNCDD
+530 
-540 VLMQAAFELLQHH
+540 
-553 QFLIDEQEA
+553 
-562 GHGK
+562 

>member
-1 MSNFNLA
+1 MGSFNLA
-8 DYIKPPE
+8 DYIQPPA

-21 ERRLQMIP
+21 ERKLQMIP

-93 AEDTKPFET
+93 AEDTRPFET
-102 TPCFVRDPGDDLM
+102 TPCFVREPGDELM

-189 KQYYVDGRMPESVA
+189 KQYYDDGRMPESVA

-208 CSEDDQQLI
+208 CSADDQQLI

-224 QDGLCAMRCGEAER
+224 QDGLRAMRCGEAER

-255 GAPCGNMV
+255 GVPCDNMV

-301 HLQLREDKAEAEQRA
+301 HLQMRAEAEAEEQRREERRREDRKQRDDKCA
-316 NDEAAHH
+316 AYWARLHDAIDQHGHSAELAVVMHITETALEA
-323 CGGACEWRHV
+323 GGTYY
-333 LGALQERGCRV
+333 
-344 ARRAGRGCR
+344 
-353 HPRRDHGLSALPD
+353 
-366 GQPAPYGAAAA
+366 APY
-377 REQKGGRQVK
+377 RQCMPESLDALV
-387 IYIAGK
+387 
-393 ITGDPYYKAKFAR
+393 
-406 AAADIADAGH
+406 AAADILGVS
-416 TPINPAMQPEGMSNA
+416 T
-431 DYMRISFAQL
+431 DY
-441 DSADAVAFLPDWEDS
+441 
-456 KGARIEHLL
+456 LL
-465 VEYTGKPTY
+465 
-474 DIKSAR
+474 
-480 YYRWTLATTREGKI
+480 
-494 RGVVDGRWDFNGM
+494 GR
-507 TSDKVMDAMR
+507 T
-517 LCTGAGFENCDKC
+517 
-530 PLHDVDNCDD
+530 DD
-540 VLMQAAFELLQHH
+540 PHFTVLMGRTEKE
-553 QFLIDEQEA
+553 DDNE
-562 GHGK
+562 

>member
-1 MSNFNLA
+1 MGSFNLA
-8 DYIKPPE
+8 DYIQPPA
-15 GAAKPA
+15 GAAMPA
-21 ERRLQMIP
+21 DCKLQMIP

-93 AEDTKPFET
+93 AEDIKPFET
-102 TPCFVRDPGDDLM
+102 TPCFVREPGDELM

-189 KQYYVDGRMPESVA
+189 KQYYDDGRMPESVA

-208 CSEDDQQLI
+208 CSADDQQLI

-224 QDGLCAMRCGEAER
+224 QDGLGAMRCGEAER

-255 GAPCGNMV
+255 GVPCGNVV

-272 YMRSCEHTCCMECYD
+272 YMRSCEHTCCMDCRD
-287 IATCDKYCKVAKDR
+287 LATCDKYCKIAKDK
-301 HLQLREDKAEAEQRA
+301 HLQMRAEAEAEEQRREERRREDRKQRDDKCA
-316 NDEAAHH
+316 AYWARLHDAIDQRGHSAELAAVMHITETALEA
-323 CGGACEWRHV
+323 G
-333 LGALQERGCRV
+333 
-344 ARRAGRGCR
+344 
-353 HPRRDHGLSALPD
+353 DTYY
-366 GQPAPYGAAAA
+366 APYRYCVPEELDAL
-377 REQKGGRQVK
+377 V
-387 IYIAGK
+387 
-393 ITGDPYYKAKFAR
+393 
-406 AAADIADAGH
+406 AAADILGVTTDYLLCRTDNPRFTVLPQRESKKEDDA
-416 TPINPAMQPEGMSNA
+416 
-431 DYMRISFAQL
+431 
-441 DSADAVAFLPDWEDS
+441 
-456 KGARIEHLL
+456 
-465 VEYTGKPTY
+465 
-474 DIKSAR
+474 
-480 YYRWTLATTREGKI
+480 
-494 RGVVDGRWDFNGM
+494 
-507 TSDKVMDAMR
+507 
-517 LCTGAGFENCDKC
+517 
-530 PLHDVDNCDD
+530 
-540 VLMQAAFELLQHH
+540 
-553 QFLIDEQEA
+553 
-562 GHGK
+562 

>member
-1 MSNFNLA
+1 MSSFNLA
-8 DYIKPPE
+8 DYIQPPA

-21 ERRLQMIP
+21 ERKLQMIP

-93 AEDTKPFET
+93 SEDTKPFET
-102 TPCFVRDPGDDLM
+102 TPCFVREPGDELM

-179 TIKTKLIPQI
+179 TIKTKLIPEI
-189 KQYYVDGRMPESVA
+189 KQYYDDGRMHESVA

-208 CSEDDQQLI
+208 CSADDQRLI
-217 AKVKGNG
+217 AKVKGHG
-224 QDGLCAMRCGEAER
+224 KTGLCSMRGYEVEF
-238 ILSDRDSLA
+238 ILDGRDHIEG
-247 ARKCKYAC
+247 RKCKYAC
-255 GAPCGNMV
+255 GVACNNMV
-263 KSLQKTTGN
+263 KSLQKN
-272 YMRSCEHTCCMECYD
+272 ASSFMRGCDHTCCMECYD

-316 NDEAAHH
+316 NDEVAKRRGERESKCRIYWGRLTH
-323 CGGACEWRHV
+323 
-333 LGALQERGCRV
+333 ALAE
-344 ARRAGRGCR
+344 
-353 HPRRDHGLSALPD
+353 
-366 GQPAPYGAAAA
+366 YG
-377 REQKGGRQVK
+377 
-387 IYIAGK
+387 
-393 ITGDPYYKAKFAR
+393 
-406 AAADIADAGH
+406 
-416 TPINPAMQPEGMSNA
+416 
-431 DYMRISFAQL
+431 
-441 DSADAVAFLPDWEDS
+441 
-456 KGARIEHLL
+456 
-465 VEYTGKPTY
+465 
-474 DIKSAR
+474 
-480 YYRWTLATTREGKI
+480 
-494 RGVVDGRWDFNGM
+494 
-507 TSDKVMDAMR
+507 
-517 LCTGAGFENCDKC
+517 
-530 PLHDVDNCDD
+530 
-540 VLMQAAFELLQHH
+540 
-553 QFLIDEQEA
+553 EQEA
-562 GHGK
+562 VAEALHTTVAGLASGSTYYAPYRSVAVESLDALVAVADILGVSTDYLLGRTDDPRFTTPPQRESKKEDDA